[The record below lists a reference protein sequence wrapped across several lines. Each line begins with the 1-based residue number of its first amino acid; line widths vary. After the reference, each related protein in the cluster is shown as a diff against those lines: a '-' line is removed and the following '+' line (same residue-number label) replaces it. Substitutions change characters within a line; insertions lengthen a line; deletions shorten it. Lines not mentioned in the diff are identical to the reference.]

1 MYPIIKNISDVL
13 SSIEGRKE
21 FLVMDKGDYIVID
34 YAFVEGDSFDDP
46 MRRECRGITFDKETG
61 VLIRRPMEKFDNY
74 GEKFS
79 QDKCDFEK
87 DHIVTD
93 KRDGSMIA
101 AFTNKGQVRFGTR
114 AGITEHSVKA
124 EKHLDETLKNACS
137 RLIMWNF
144 TPIFEWTSPDNRI
157 VLDYKDDEIRLLRI
171 RHNETGIYE
180 HWDAVEAW
188 ANVMG
193 IKTVDRFNGV
203 KVSDEWIAQQKAEG
217 LGIEGFV
224 VFFPETSFSVKIKTD
239 EYTQMHRAVSY
250 FERENMV
257 LPIILDNQYDDLLPA
272 LSEDRQQRVRDY
284 ASAVWNEVK
293 DHEEDINKSLEIM
306 KAVVA
311 PIRKDQALWIQ
322 ANVRRELWP
331 VMFRALDGD
340 KVIDKLKEAVLKN
353 PEALL
358 NTRWN

>member
-1 MYPIIKNISDVL
+1 MHYPIIKNISDVL
-13 SSIEGRKE
+13 PSIEGRKE
-21 FLVMDKGDYIVID
+21 FLIMDKGDYIVID

-61 VLIRRPMEKFDNY
+61 ILIRRPMEKFDNY

-79 QDKCDFEK
+79 QNKCDWEK

-101 AFTNKGQVRFGTR
+101 PFLNKGAMRFGTR
-114 AGITEHSVKA
+114 AGITEHAVKA
-124 EKHLDETLKNACS
+124 EKHSNVVINKELETLNSLGYTA
-137 RLIMWNF
+137 
-144 TPIFEWTSPDNRI
+144 IFEWTSPDNRI
-157 VLDYKDDEIRLLRI
+157 VLDYREDELRLLRI
-171 RHNETGIYE
+171 RHMETGIYE
-180 HWDAVEAW
+180 PWHVVESW
-188 ANVMG
+188 AEVMG

-293 DHEEDINKSLEIM
+293 MWQDYIEGKLRDMSDLT
-306 KAVVA
+306 V
-311 PIRKDQALWIQ
+311 RKDQALWIQ
-322 ANVRRELWP
+322 ANVPRQLWP

-340 KVIDKLKEAVLKN
+340 KVLDKLKEAVLKN
-353 PEALL
+353 PEELL
-358 NTRWN
+358 KTRWN